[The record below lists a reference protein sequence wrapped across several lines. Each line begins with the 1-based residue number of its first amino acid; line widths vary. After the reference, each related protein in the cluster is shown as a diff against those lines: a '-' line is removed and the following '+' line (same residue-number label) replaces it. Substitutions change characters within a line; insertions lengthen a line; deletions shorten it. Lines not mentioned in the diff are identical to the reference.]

1 MKDFI
6 NVNYQNRSYIIYKGD
21 SLKTILK
28 NTELLNIPMNKWKD
42 IFEEKDGRCSY
53 NLLYKILEEKINYY
67 DTSDNINSFYY
78 KNNKYWY
85 SKDTRVGLQN
95 LANCSSDNMV
105 LVLGDNLIE
114 LNTDKVKNFLSQL
127 EVYAGKCFVN
137 TKKHLSNIK
146 QLKTIEDLI
155 NYDYTAGYP
164 EKITLNEK

>member
-42 IFEEKDGRCSY
+42 IFEEKDGKCFY
-53 NLLYKILEEKINYY
+53 NLLYRVLEEKINYY

-85 SKDTRVGLQN
+85 SKDIRVGLQN

-155 NYDYTAGYP
+155 NYDYTTGYP
-164 EKITLNEK
+164 EKIILNEK